1 MIEIKFY
8 SDSRGGIHLTLHGHS
23 GASPL
28 GEDLICAA
36 CTTLAYTAAQA
47 VKEMNAGGQ
56 LIKPPK
62 INIKRGKAKII
73 ATPKKESL
81 GEAMAAFHTVQC
93 GAKVLAHNYP
103 KYVRLE
109 MMHSKN

>member
-8 SDSRGGIHLTLHGHS
+8 SDSRGGIHMTLHGH
-23 GASPL
+23 ASAAPK

-47 VKEMNAGGQ
+47 VKDMYVLGK
-56 LIKPPK
+56 LIKSPK
-62 INIKRGKAKII
+62 IKIRRGKAKII
-73 ATPKKESL
+73 ATPKEESL
-81 GEAMAAFHTVQC
+81 AEALQVFRTVQC